1 MDIHMTKHILNNE
14 QTSESRESGA
24 SLTSVSSG
32 KEAAPPIMLPE
43 GYRPSEDE
51 EFMNPMQLAYFR
63 HKLEEWRLE
72 LLAEASD
79 T

>member
-1 MDIHMTKHILNNE
+1 MDIHMTKHILNIE
-14 QTSESRESGA
+14 RTSESRGSGA
-24 SLTSVSSG
+24 RLTSVSGG

-63 HKLEEWRLE
+63 QKLENWRAE
-72 LLAEASD
+72 LLA
-79 T
+79 